1 MSYTSHTIP
10 NSLQQI
16 FYASPQIKQFPK
28 GTYIFHEGSEPNE
41 LYLIK
46 KGKVSVSKLLSD
58 GRELT
63 IRICSRSDIVGELL
77 LFTQNPAYM
86 FHARAVEDSEVAV
99 VSKNS
104 LEKQLTS
111 DHEVAIAYMK
121 WLSIQY
127 RRTHTKIRD
136 LLLHGKKGALYS
148 TIIRL
153 ANSYGVETESG
164 IILTIQFTNQDLA
177 NLSSTSREV
186 VNRMLSE
193 LKNKQVLSIKKGIV
207 TIYDLSYLKTTIHCE
222 NCPAE
227 ICCID

>member
-1 MSYTSHTIP
+1 MT
-10 NSLQQI
+10 L
-16 FYASPQIKQFPK
+16 
-28 GTYIFHEGSEPNE
+28 
-41 LYLIK
+41 
-46 KGKVSVSKLLSD
+46 
-58 GRELT
+58 
-63 IRICSRSDIVGELL
+63 RICSRNDIVGELL
-77 LFTQNPAYM
+77 LFSQSPAYM
-86 FHARAVEDSEVAV
+86 FHAKALEDSEVSV
-99 VSKNS
+99 VSGHN

-111 DHEVAIAYMK
+111 DHEAAIDYMK

-164 IILTIQFTNQDLA
+164 MILTMPLTNQELA

-186 VNRMLSE
+186 VNRMLNE
-193 LKNKQVLSIKKGIV
+193 LKNKQVLSIEKGII
-207 TIYDLSYLKTTIHCE
+207 TIYDLSYLKTVIHCE

-227 ICCID
+227 ICCIE